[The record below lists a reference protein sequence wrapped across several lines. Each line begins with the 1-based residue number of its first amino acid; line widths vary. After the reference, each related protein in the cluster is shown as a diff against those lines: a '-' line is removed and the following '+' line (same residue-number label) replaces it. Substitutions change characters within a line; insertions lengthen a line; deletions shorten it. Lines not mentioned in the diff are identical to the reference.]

1 MSHLKEK
8 KIAATTCRY
17 IIIQAD
23 FKKGEHQLQ
32 KPGLITFSMAVTNM
46 ARMCGGGQWIEA

>member
-46 ARMCGGGQWIEA
+46 ARMCGGGQWREA